1 MTKEIILNGRTVRYE
16 LERKNVKNINIRVKR
31 DLTVHV
37 SASTRVTLGSIED
50 ILRQKADFILS
61 ALEKYGSYPT
71 VTEKH
76 YESGECFVI
85 FGKSYP
91 LMLSCGSKNQAV
103 ITSGEICMTVKD
115 TSDEDLKRKTLE
127 KCLDSLC
134 QERILLLCREVH
146 KDFKAYGIEFPT
158 VKFRHMK
165 SRWGSCQYKKGVL
178 TFNLH
183 LIHAPEEC
191 IRFVIYHEFTHFL
204 HPDHSTAFY
213 KTLSRFVPN
222 HKELKKELERAKK

>member
-1 MTKEIILNGRTVRYE
+1 MIKEIILNGKCVRYE

-37 SASTRVTLGSIED
+37 SANSRVTTNSIES
-50 ILRQKADFILS
+50 ILKQKADFILS
-61 ALEKYGSYPT
+61 ALEKYGSYPP
-71 VTEKH
+71 VTEKR
-76 YESGECFVI
+76 YEGGECFVI
-85 FGKSYP
+85 FGKNYP
-91 LMLSCGSKNQAV
+91 LILSHGSLNQALV
-103 ITSGEICMTVKD
+103 ASDKICMTVKD
-115 TSDEDLKRKTLE
+115 TADEELKRKTLE
-127 KCLDSLC
+127 KCLDALC
-134 QERILLLCREVH
+134 KERILLLCREIYA
-146 KDFKAYGIEFPT
+146 DFKAYGIEFPT

-204 HPDHSTAFY
+204 HPDHSSAFY
-213 KTLSRFVPN
+213 KTLSRFLPN